1 MTLGAMG
8 YQVATET
15 DSIAALDQIS
25 RDRDKYSLV
34 ITDQTMPKLT
44 GVELLAEFHKIRP
57 DLPILLLTGYSSK
70 LTEAE
75 ALNLGFAGYLTKPL
89 PMPRL
94 LQAVREVLDRKPV
107 SNIAEP

>member
-1 MTLGAMG
+1 MG

-15 DSIAALDQIS
+15 DSIAALDRVS
-25 RDRDKYSLV
+25 RDRDKFSLV

-57 DLPILLLTGYSSK
+57 ALPILLLTGYSSK

-75 ALNLGFAGYLTKPL
+75 ALKLGFSGYLLKPL
-89 PMPRL
+89 PISKL
-94 LQAVREVLDRKPV
+94 LQAVREILDRKPV
-107 SNIAEP
+107 VT